1 MSDHNTNLNR
11 RTFLKTAAATTAAFT
26 IVPAATVRGTHAN
39 STLQLGV
46 IGCGGRGNFI
56 ADLFHE
62 NGGARVV
69 AVHDYFRD
77 RADTM
82 GEKLQVGNS
91 RRFTGLDGY
100 KAMLE
105 SNVDAVAI
113 ESPPY
118 FHPQQVVDALAANKH
133 VYLAKPIA
141 VDVPGCNAITK
152 AAAKVKDKLCV
163 LVDFQ
168 TRADEFYQ
176 GAFQRIVDGMIG
188 NPVCGQA
195 YYHAERLGIQAK
207 PGTPMARL
215 RNWVFD
221 IALSGDIIVEQN
233 IHVLDVA
240 NWFLRGHP
248 TKAVGTAGR
257 KARVDVGDCNDH
269 YVVTY
274 TYPNDVVL
282 DFSSTQFLFGFND
295 LCCRIYGSL
304 GTADTHYGGPVT
316 IRAKTGGYN
325 PGTTQ
330 TIYKSGAL
338 TNIKNF
344 CEAIAA
350 GKTVN
355 NIDESANSTLTSIL
369 GRIAAREKRPVT
381 WDEMLKANEELD
393 AKLDLPKDGADWR
406 GA

>member
-1 MSDHNTNLNR
+1 
-11 RTFLKTAAATTAAFT
+11 
-26 IVPAATVRGTHAN
+26 
-39 STLQLGV
+39 
-46 IGCGGRGNFI
+46 
-56 ADLFHE
+56 
-62 NGGARVV
+62 
-69 AVHDYFRD
+69 
-77 RADTM
+77 M
-82 GEKLQVGNS
+82 GQKLQVGNA
-91 RRFTGLDGY
+91 RRYTGLDGY
-100 KAMLE
+100 KQLLE

-118 FHPQQVVDALAANKH
+118 FHPEQVVNALSANKH
-133 VYLAKPIA
+133 VYLAKPVA
-141 VDVPGCNAITK
+141 VDVPGCNAITQ
-152 AAAKVKDKLCV
+152 AAARVKDKLSV

-168 TRADEFYQ
+168 TRVDEFYQ
-176 GAFQRIVDGMIG
+176 GAYQRIVDGMIG
-188 NPVCGQA
+188 NSVCGQA
-195 YYHAERLGIQAK
+195 YYHDSRLGVQAE

-248 TKAVGTAGR
+248 TEAVGTAGR
-257 KARVDVGDCNDH
+257 KVRTDVGDCNDH

-274 TYPNDVVL
+274 TYPGDVVL
-282 DFSSTQFLFGFND
+282 DFSSSQFLYGFSD

-304 GTADTHYGGPVT
+304 GTADTHYGGPVQ

-325 PGTTQ
+325 PGATK
-330 TIYKSGAL
+330 TIYRSGAL

-350 GKTVN
+350 GKTLN
-355 NIDESANSTLTSIL
+355 NADESANSTLTSIL
-369 GRIAAREKRPVT
+369 GRIAALEQLPVT
-381 WDEMLKANEELD
+381 WDEMMKANAKLD
-393 AKLDLPKDGADWR
+393 AKLDLPDDGPNWR